1 MITEDNF
8 HTLQPIHYKTAS
20 QQIKSGD
27 LLLCS
32 GNGLVSDIIK
42 KATNSAFS
50 HVALILELN
59 KTGQWLVLESVES
72 FGVRCVTLDQG
83 YLQNYRDTN
92 KGYDGKM
99 VIARHSDM
107 ADKFQSLA
115 RLYERAFA
123 LTGDLYSK
131 QDIFKIASRIAMAKI
146 GIHENG
152 NIMPHDNHY
161 ICSEYVYACYKSI
174 GINLPYDPLGF
185 IAPAD
190 IATLD
195 AVQPICQLAPRMDDI
210 SEKLPEPA
218 ATY

>member
-1 MITEDNF
+1 MISSDIF
-8 HTLQPIHYKTAS
+8 HLLKPTHYKAAS
-20 QQIKSGD
+20 QEIKSGD

-42 KATNSAFS
+42 KATDSAFS

-83 YLQNYRDTN
+83 YLKNYRDTN

-99 VIARHSDM
+99 IVARHSDM
-107 ADKFQSLA
+107 AGKTQALA
-115 RLYERAFA
+115 QLYEKAFA

-131 QDIFKIASRIAMAKI
+131 QDIFKIASRITMSKI

-152 NIMPHDNHY
+152 DIIPHDNHY
-161 ICSEYVYACYKSI
+161 ICSEYVYACYKNI
-174 GINLPYDPLGF
+174 GIDLPYDPLGF

-190 IATLD
+190 IAKLD
-195 AVQPICQLAPRMDDI
+195 AVKPVCQLAPYATQI
-210 SEKLPEPA
+210 TENLLEAS

>member
-1 MITEDNF
+1 MITDDIF
-8 HTLQPIHYKTAS
+8 HTLPASHYQQAS
-20 QQIKSGD
+20 HHIRTGD
-27 LLLCS
+27 LMLCS
-32 GNGLVSDIIK
+32 GNGLVSDLIK
-42 KATNSAFS
+42 KGTNSAFS

-72 FGVRCVTLDQG
+72 IGVRCVTLEQG

-99 VIARHSDM
+99 IIARHNDM
-107 ADKFQSLA
+107 SKKAHALAD
-115 RLYERAFA
+115 LYEKAFS
-123 LTGDLYSK
+123 LTGDHYSK
-131 QDIFKIASRIAMAKI
+131 EDIFKIASRIALGKI

-152 NIMPHDNHY
+152 DILPHDNSY

-190 IATLD
+190 IARLD
-195 AVQPICQLAPRMDDI
+195 ELKPICQLAPQSI
-210 SEKLPEPA
+210 TIEKKLPEPM
-218 ATY
+218 AT